1 MSMNKALNV
10 ANLQRDM
17 SQSVMRILQSSPNDI
32 GILKPVL
39 DQMGTVLSQLSGV
52 DFETSENIGSGETYT
67 KAGLAVSPVIAAKY
81 LQDIARTRCFI
92 QGIDQAIKDKI
103 AEGNGVVQILYAGTG
118 PYGLLLLPLLLNYKN
133 APLSITLMDIH
144 QTSITAVKK
153 VVKVFALEHIVSSIE
168 LADATQ
174 WKPENSV
181 EFDIIIS
188 ETMKNALKKEPQLFI
203 FAHLQQ
209 FLKQDGLLI
218 PEIITL
224 SAWLT
229 DTGKEMRQRMGEQL
243 NFEPMLITEFF
254 QLNRNSAAL
263 LNEQGLA
270 CLNSEW
276 QIPLFSK
283 THSDLKL
290 CTHIQVYQQHQLTE
304 FQSDLTINETFLEC
318 KLQSGKALYF
328 DYQMQPEP
336 HFSWHSELFEDDL
349 SLPELTDVGRL
360 NIIGIK
366 RLWRKTQLDR
376 QQLLDP
382 QLKQAEWQKD
392 LALMDGLGIGLE
404 SWMQYLYQNVDFSE
418 FEDWLERNSAKT
430 IDESVQ
436 ENIKKILL
444 GSIEKKFTST
454 EQALLTAADLDFF
467 QTHGY
472 LVIKGVISKAQC
484 QKTAGAI
491 WLTLEKDIN
500 NPATWSLPHPAWQKT
515 MVKMFQHPVLEQ
527 NRQAD
532 KIKQLYQQLWQSN
545 HLITSTDRTGFNPP
559 ETENSQYQGF
569 GLHWDLDFNK
579 PIEFG
584 LQGLLYLTDTAKNQG
599 AFTCVPG
606 FHHRLATWLAELPAG
621 TDPQQQNLYALGAK
635 PIAAEAGDFIVWH
648 QALPHGNSPNT
659 AKSPRLVQYINMYPI
674 DSTLI

>member
-1 MSMNKALNV
+1 MNKTLNIEII
-10 ANLQRDM
+10 QHDM
-17 SQSVMRILQSSPNDI
+17 AQSVMKIVQSSPSDI
-32 GILKPVL
+32 GILKPIL
-39 DQMGTVLSQLSGV
+39 DQVGKALSQISGV
-52 DFETSENIGSGETYT
+52 DLDTSENIASGETYT
-67 KAGLAVSPVIAAKY
+67 KAGLAVSPVIAAKC
-81 LQDIARTRCFI
+81 LQDIARTCCFI

-103 AEGNGVVQILYAGTG
+103 AEENGVVQILYAGTG

-153 VVKVFALEHIVSSIE
+153 VVKEFALEHIVSSIE

-174 WKPENSV
+174 WQPKNGV
-181 EFDIIIS
+181 EFDVIIS

-218 PEIITL
+218 PETITL

-243 NFEPMLITEFF
+243 NFEPMLITEFY

-263 LNEQGLA
+263 LNQQGIA
-270 CLNSEW
+270 CLSSEW
-276 QIPLFSK
+276 QIPLFAK

-318 KLQSGKALYF
+318 KLQSGKAFYF
-328 DYQMQPEP
+328 DYKMQPEP
-336 HFSWHSELFEDDL
+336 HFSWHSELFEIDL
-349 SLPELTDVGRL
+349 SLPKLTDVGRL
-360 NIIGIK
+360 NIMGVK
-366 RLWRKTQLDR
+366 RLWGKVQLDR
-376 QQLLDP
+376 QQLLDK
-382 QLKQAEWQKD
+382 QLQQAEWQTD
-392 LALMDGLGIGLE
+392 MALMDSLGIGLE
-404 SWMQYLYQNVDFSE
+404 NWVQYLYQKPSFSE
-418 FEDWLERNSAKT
+418 FEDWLEGNSAK
-430 IDESVQ
+430 ILDEGVQ
-436 ENIKKILL
+436 EGISKILL
-444 GSIEKKFTST
+444 GGIENTFTPT
-454 EQALLTAADLDFF
+454 EQSLLTAADLYFF
-467 QTHGY
+467 QMHGY

-484 QKTAGAI
+484 QKTADAI

-500 NPATWSLPHPAWQKT
+500 NPTTWALPHPAWQKT

-527 NRQAD
+527 NRQAK
-532 KIKQLYQQLWQSN
+532 KIKQLYQQLWQSDR
-545 HLITSTDRTGFNPP
+545 LITSTDRTGFNPP
-559 ETENSQYQGF
+559 ETENSLYQGF

-606 FHHRLATWLAELPAG
+606 FHHRLAAWLAELPAG
-621 TDPQQQNLYALGAK
+621 ADPQQQDLHTLGAK
-635 PIAAEAGDFIVWH
+635 PIAAEAGDFIIWH
-648 QALPHGNSPNT
+648 HTLPHGNSPNT
-659 AKSPRLVQYINMYPI
+659 AKYPRIVQYITMYPVEKNL
-674 DSTLI
+674 T